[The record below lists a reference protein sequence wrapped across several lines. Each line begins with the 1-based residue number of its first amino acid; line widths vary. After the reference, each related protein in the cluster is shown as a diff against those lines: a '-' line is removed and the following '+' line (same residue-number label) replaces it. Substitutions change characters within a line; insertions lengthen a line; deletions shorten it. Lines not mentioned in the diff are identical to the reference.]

1 MSTPPSQGD
10 AKAGKPDQLPP
21 IKRDFSRK
29 FYTMTPEDILNNRVG
44 PNDVTVTWFEADG
57 KTIKEQIRV
66 SGCPT
71 AEAGLLK
78 EDLQNQNSPKG
89 K

>member
-1 MSTPPSQGD
+1 M
-10 AKAGKPDQLPP
+10 
-21 IKRDFSRK
+21 
-29 FYTMTPEDILNNRVG
+29 
-44 PNDVTVTWFEADG
+44 TWFEADG

-78 EDLQNQNSPKG
+78 EDLQTQNSPKG

>member
-1 MSTPPSQGD
+1 MVLFSYQYLKWVPDITLQKKQYRLTPCFFQTF
-10 AKAGKPDQLPP
+10 KLYYFQ
-21 IKRDFSRK
+21 
-29 FYTMTPEDILNNRVG
+29 
-44 PNDVTVTWFEADG
+44 DVTVTWFEADG

-71 AEAGLLK
+71 PEVGLLK
-78 EDLQNQNSPKG
+78 GDLQTQNSPKG